1 MFRFGSHGAL
11 ACRRAIAQTW
21 RMGTPFLE
29 RYVVRPGLRGSRIVD
44 VLTGHTAQIG
54 QAAQDNLSD
63 EDAEHTAKL
72 LNARHA
78 EGERRGV
85 GP

>member
-1 MFRFGSHGAL
+1 MFRFGSDAAL
-11 ACRRAIAQTW
+11 AYGPAIPQTC
-21 RMGTPFLE
+21 RMGTPVLE
-29 RYVVRPGLRGSRIVD
+29 RYVVRPGVRGFRIVD